1 MRLRILFLAA
11 GLALALAAASAPA
24 RAAGQPYTE
33 GKYFSVTVPEGWVK
47 KEKPLGLTDAEKG
60 VFGSEFFGPVSGDL
74 AVLAGAFYY
83 APGNQ
88 VHPTPEKFIKLNAH
102 PPLGI
107 NVDGK
112 VYGPVMKGKAG
123 NYYARIFER
132 KTFEYE
138 PKTALHPRKIHIY
151 EKFYVLPVKNGFYVL
166 HYYAPMDLARA
177 NLRHFD
183 AFVASFKPLTR

>member
-1 MRLRILFLAA
+1 MRLKILFLAA
-11 GLALALAAASAPA
+11 GLALAAAPA
-24 RAAGQPYTE
+24 PASAAGQPYTE

-112 VYGPVMKGKAG
+112 VYGPVKKGKAG
-123 NYYARIFER
+123 NYYAQIFER

-138 PKTALHPRKIHIY
+138 PKTALHPKKIPVY
-151 EKFYVLPVKNGFYVL
+151 ESFAVVPVKNGFFVL
-166 HYYAPMDLARA
+166 RYYAPMDLAKA
-177 NLRHFD
+177 SLKEYE
-183 AFVASFKPLTR
+183 AVLASFKPLVR